1 MNMKEE
7 KIEKLTARDNCTV
20 VLEKIVATRIYKKI
34 TQMSV
39 AEHIRIGES
48 GYFKIETGKTKLD
61 LERLFEI
68 LELLEITPEAFF
80 KGIK

>member
-1 MNMKEE
+1 MKEE
-7 KIEKLTARDNCTV
+7 RKEKLTARTNYAA
-20 VLEKIVATRIYKKI
+20 VLEKIVATRIHREL

-68 LELLEITPEAFF
+68 LEFFEITPEAFF

>member
-1 MNMKEE
+1 MNAK
-7 KIEKLTARDNCTV
+7 TNYAA
-20 VLEKIVATRIYKKI
+20 VLEKMVATRIQREF
-34 TQMSV
+34 TQIPV

-68 LELLEITPEAFF
+68 LELLEVSPEEFF

>member
-1 MNMKEE
+1 MKEE
-7 KIEKLTARDNCTV
+7 KKEKLTARTNYAA
-20 VLEKIVATRIYKKI
+20 VLEKIIATRVHRKI

-48 GYFKIETGKTKLD
+48 GYFKIESGKTKLD

-68 LELLEITPEAFF
+68 LELLEITPEEFF

>member
-1 MNMKEE
+1 MNAK
-7 KIEKLTARDNCTV
+7 TNYAA
-20 VLEKIVATRIYKKI
+20 VLEKMVATRIQREF
-34 TQMSV
+34 TQISV

-68 LELLEITPEAFF
+68 LELLEVSPEEFF

>member
-1 MNMKEE
+1 MKEE
-7 KIEKLTARDNCTV
+7 KKEKLTASNNYMA
-20 VLEKIVATRIYKKI
+20 VLEKIIATRIHREI
-34 TQMSV
+34 TQMSG
-39 AEHIRIGES
+39 ADHIRIGES
-48 GYFKIETGKTKLD
+48 GYFKIETGKTRLD

>member
-1 MNMKEE
+1 MKEE
-7 KIEKLTARDNCTV
+7 EKKFKLTAKSNYAA
-20 VLEKIVATRIYKKI
+20 VLEKIIAIRIHLEI

-39 AEHIRIGES
+39 AEHVRIGES

-68 LELLEITPEAFF
+68 LELLEVTPEEFF

>member
-1 MNMKEE
+1 MKEE
-7 KIEKLTARDNCTV
+7 KKEKLTARSNYMA
-20 VLEKIVATRIYKKI
+20 VLEKIIATRIHREI

-39 AEHIRIGES
+39 ADHIRIGES

-68 LELLEITPEAFF
+68 LELLELTPEAFF